1 MEYKFQ
7 DKDLYDKLRA
17 LVIKA
22 FVLLQEKNN
31 DGSKIEIIT
40 SVEGG
45 LVVHENGILTVF
57 PEGRECQQ
65 KPDFSLF
72 TFRYREELE
81 QLREWK
87 SVSEYIS
94 KNEMVRKQVRGELV
108 PPFGGFIIHEPNF
121 LRGTINMC
129 IDEEHP
135 FCFDLKI
142 FNSVYDEIEKFFYS
156 DIVIRKSFAPLL
168 GFNSELEEIC
178 LGDGVKIRKIMKDE
192 ILDLWNN
199 SPWFRPLVEGNRMSF
214 SIHTPL
220 LYLLELTVKAP
231 KKAPNETVNV
241 PNASLVFDKV
251 ITTLRLFKKGWIMYP
266 FTIAKN
272 VSQLASGTSYGKRG
286 NLPSIP
292 MQLSYDLTKD
302 EAKDFKAFYKERGEK
317 RNNLKIALTR
327 FNETYRREGVG
338 ERKFEDV
345 LIDCCIAFES
355 LFCKDT
361 QQKGEII
368 AMGAS
373 MLLGKDNSERKE
385 INNYLRKLYQVRND
399 IIHASLP
406 ISDSL
411 KKRKIDDDLGTF
423 ISKIE
428 DYLRLCIKNLM

>member
-1 MEYKFQ
+1 LEYKFQ
-7 DKDLYDKLRA
+7 DKNLYDKLRA

-22 FVLLQEKNN
+22 FVLLQEKIK
-31 DGSKIEIIT
+31 DGNKIEFTTI
-40 SVEGG
+40 VEGG
-45 LVVHENGILTVF
+45 LVVHEDGKLSVF
-57 PEGRECQQ
+57 PEGRECRQ

-72 TFRYREELE
+72 IFRYRDELE
-81 QLREWK
+81 QLFEWK
-87 SVSEYIS
+87 NVSEYIS
-94 KNEMVRKQVRGELV
+94 KNEIVRKQVRGEFV
-108 PPFGGFIIHEPNF
+108 SPFGGFMVHEPNL

-129 IDEEHP
+129 IDEECP
-135 FCFDLKI
+135 FCFDLEI

-156 DIVIRKSFAPLL
+156 DSVTRKSFAPLL

-214 SIHTPL
+214 SVHTPL
-220 LYLLELTVKAP
+220 LYVLELTVKAP
-231 KKAPNETVNV
+231 KKAPNEKVNV
-241 PNASLVFDKV
+241 PNATLVFNKV
-251 ITTLRLFKKGWIMYP
+251 INTLRLFKKGWIMYP

-272 VSQLASGTSYGKRG
+272 VSQLALGTFYGRSGS
-286 NLPSIP
+286 LPDIP
-292 MQLSYDLTKD
+292 MQLSYELTKD
-302 EAKDFKAFYKERGEK
+302 EVEDFKAFYKERGEK
-317 RNNLKIALTR
+317 LNNLKIALTR
-327 FNETYRREGVG
+327 FNETYRREGVA

-368 AMGAS
+368 AIGAS
-373 MLLGKDNSERKE
+373 MLLGKDNIEREE

-399 IIHASLP
+399 IVHASLP

-411 KKRKIDDDLGTF
+411 KKRKVDDDIGTF
-423 ISKIE
+423 ISKVE
-428 DYLRLCIKNLM
+428 DYLRLCIKNLI